1 MSDPN
6 PSPEAPLE
14 KAINDVLARLDELEP
29 DSKEHAAATDQL
41 VKLHKLKQEEE
52 KLHLEW
58 TAAAA
63 KSELDKR
70 QQSHQEALDSQ
81 PKPVSRDTLVLAG
94 ANLLG
99 IVLIVGHERAHVV
112 TSKAIGFIKT
122 LR

>member
-6 PSPEAPLE
+6 PSPEAPLDR
-14 KAINDVLARLDELEP
+14 AIADVLVELDGLNA
-29 DSKEHAAATDQL
+29 DSKEYAAATDQL
-41 VKLHKLKQEEE
+41 VKLHKLKQEED

-58 TAAAA
+58 TSAAA

-70 QQSHQEALDSQ
+70 QQAHQEALDSQ

-99 IVLIVGHERAHVV
+99 IILIVGHERAHVV